1 MTKKT
6 KSIEYAVSFYEGM
19 NVDKQIFND
28 INDAKDFAIS
38 KGDKLLFIEKIET
51 EMIDENEFLKDS
63 CFSVSYF
70 SLNERKH
77 FTKRFLTF
85 DELFSFIKT
94 IKNNRNEIREISI
107 PENVKSFLQR
117 ILDKQG

>member
-1 MTKKT
+1 MTKKN
-6 KSIEYAVSFYEGM
+6 KSIEYSVSFYEGM

-38 KGDKLLFIEKIET
+38 KGDKLLFIEKIES
-51 EMIDENEFLKDS
+51 EMLDENEFLKDS

-70 SLNERKH
+70 SLNEGKY
-77 FTKRFLTF
+77 FTKRFSTF

-94 IKNNRNEIREISI
+94 IKNNKNEIREINI

-117 ILDKQG
+117 LLDKQG